1 MVGSNDRKNSGM
13 PDHTPHVV
21 FRYNFRSADDW
32 DEIPVDMDFV
42 PRVGDVV
49 MLAGRDYTV
58 TRVAYD
64 LPHEGAMKPALWVFV
79 DAQ

>member
-1 MVGSNDRKNSGM
+1 MSG
-13 PDHTPHVV
+13 TPHVV
-21 FRYNFRSADDW
+21 FRHGFRAGGNW
-32 DEIPVDMDFV
+32 DEVAVDMDFV

-49 MLAGRDYTV
+49 LVAGVDRTV

-79 DAQ
+79 DCDGPPR